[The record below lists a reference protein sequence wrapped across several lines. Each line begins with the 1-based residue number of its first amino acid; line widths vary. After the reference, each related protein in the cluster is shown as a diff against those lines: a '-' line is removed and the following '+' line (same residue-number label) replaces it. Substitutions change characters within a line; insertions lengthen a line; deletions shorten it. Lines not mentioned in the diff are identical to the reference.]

1 MFPENLKPPVLFA
14 IVTFPLTVLFANVTP
29 PLLPLM
35 RDVPRDLVAGAAV
48 PDEAPTSTR
57 PVDELTL
64 IGPLMFEPQ
73 KVIAAAPVT

>member
-1 MFPENLKPPVLFA
+1 M
-14 IVTFPLTVLFANVTP
+14 LFANVTP

-35 RDVPRDLVAGAAV
+35 VTFPEILLPAQPF

-64 IGPLMFEPQ
+64 IGPLIFEPQ
-73 KVIAAAPVT
+73 KVVAAAPVDVSDPEIDPPLT